1 MKKIFKK
8 VRIHPVYLYI
18 LSMCRTFLIS
28 FNILNIY
35 SFFFYLRWQNT
46 KDETEDVHISHPVTN
61 FEFFYEP
68 FYVAPDVVPPHDE
81 RFIGYGYTRN
91 SQVCCVDR
99 IIFNIL

>member
-1 MKKIFKK
+1 M
-8 VRIHPVYLYI
+8 
-18 LSMCRTFLIS
+18 
-28 FNILNIY
+28 
-35 SFFFYLRWQNT
+35 
-46 KDETEDVHISHPVTN
+46 HISHPVTN

-99 IIFNIL
+99 IIFNILWTEIKNCLNTNKIVFTSKCCYTRMEHRKTEDFIIKN